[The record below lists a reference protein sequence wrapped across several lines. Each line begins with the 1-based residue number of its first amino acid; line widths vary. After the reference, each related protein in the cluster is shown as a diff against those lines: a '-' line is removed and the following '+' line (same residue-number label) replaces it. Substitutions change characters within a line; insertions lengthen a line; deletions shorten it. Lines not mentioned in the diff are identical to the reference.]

1 MENELTLYRKRISF
15 IVERMTGQKNEDL
28 AQEIYLKTWQN
39 LKNYQEQGKFKGWVS
54 SVARNMCRDFK
65 RSKGERQ
72 RAITAGEEVLESLS
86 VQAMQEEALIR
97 KQRQKKVLEAV
108 SNLPKKLREVIVLS
122 EFHDNSLE
130 EVAKRLKIPVGTV
143 KSRLFNAKKHLKEDL
158 KEFEGENL

>member
-1 MENELTLYRKRISF
+1 
-15 IVERMTGQKNEDL
+15 
-28 AQEIYLKTWQN
+28 
-39 LKNYQEQGKFKGWVS
+39 
-54 SVARNMCRDFK
+54 MCRDFK

-72 RAITAGEEVLESLS
+72 RAITAGEEVLETLS

-108 SNLPKKLREVIVLS
+108 SNLPKKLRDVIVLS